1 MSKHAKIMLVGR
13 TNVGKSTLFNRIG
26 DNIKSITLNEEG
38 VTRDCITDTVEWNGV
53 EFELIDTGGISVVES
68 KKEIERQVQR
78 KVLSMMDEALALVLV
93 CDLQVGVTDEDK
105 QIARVI
111 LKKGKKVFLAVN
123 KADMLEMNVGMYEF
137 ERLGIKDM
145 FPVSAHHSRGVGDLL
160 DAVVETIKESKQDKA
175 TVEAP
180 SFRATIIGKP
190 NAGKS
195 SLMNLLLKQDFS
207 IVSSQEGTT
216 REALRKTVGFN
227 KDAFELIDTAGVRRQ
242 SGVDSNIEGL
252 MVKNSLAAVRNSH
265 LVVLMINVEE
275 PYLTSQDLKLA
286 DYVFREGAS
295 LVILFNKVD
304 LLTEETKA
312 RLDHSLEEYEYLLKR
327 IETMNISCKDN
338 KNIGRVL
345 SLVYKVW
352 QRSLQRMSDEWLTG
366 FFLDELNK
374 KPIYKNGIRMTLFS
388 ARQVCASPIRIEMV
402 VKHKNLCTEHHLSFF
417 ENLLRKKK
425 NFKSVPIFFY
435 VNQKSKNPKGV

>member
-1 MSKHAKIMLVGR
+1 MIVGR
-13 TNVGKSTLFNRIG
+13 TNVGKSTLFNRIA

-38 VTRDCITDTVEWNGV
+38 VTRDCISDTVEWGGV

-78 KVLSMMDEALALVLV
+78 KVLSMLDEALAVIFV
-93 CDLQVGVTDEDK
+93 CDFQVGITDEDK
-105 QIARVI
+105 QIARVL
-111 LKKGKKVFLAVN
+111 LKKKKLPIFLAVN
-123 KADMLEMNVGMYEF
+123 KADTLNVDVEIYKF
-137 ERLGIKDM
+137 ERLGIKNM
-145 FPVSAHHSRGVGDLL
+145 FPVSAQHARGVGDLL
-160 DAVVETIKESKQDKA
+160 DAVVETIKLNHKDKA

-195 SLMNLLLKQDFS
+195 SLMNLIAKQDFS

-216 REALRKTVGFN
+216 REALRKTIGFN
-227 KDAFELIDTAGVRRQ
+227 KDAFELIDTAGIRRQ
-242 SGVDSNIEGL
+242 SGVDSNIENL

-265 LVVLMINVEE
+265 LVILMINVEE

-304 LLTEETKA
+304 LLNEETKA
-312 RLDHSLEEYEYLLKR
+312 KLDHSLLEYQYLLKK
-327 IETMNISCKDN
+327 IETMNVSCKDN
-338 KNIGRVL
+338 KNIGKVL
-345 SLVYKVW
+345 PLVYKVW

-388 ARQVCASPIRIEMV
+388 ARQVCASPIRIEIV
-402 VKHKNLCTEHHLSFF
+402 VKHKNLCTDHHLSFF
-417 ENLLRKKK
+417 ENLLRKEK